1 MISDTTSHVCTKTK
15 VIIGGARCSTMS
27 FDFEELYFLFAAGAA
42 IIIALC
48 LYNKF
53 GKVKEE

>member
-1 MISDTTSHVCTKTK
+1 MISDTASRGCPETK
-15 VIIGGARCSTMS
+15 VIIWGPQCSTMS

>member
-1 MISDTTSHVCTKTK
+1 
-15 VIIGGARCSTMS
+15 MS